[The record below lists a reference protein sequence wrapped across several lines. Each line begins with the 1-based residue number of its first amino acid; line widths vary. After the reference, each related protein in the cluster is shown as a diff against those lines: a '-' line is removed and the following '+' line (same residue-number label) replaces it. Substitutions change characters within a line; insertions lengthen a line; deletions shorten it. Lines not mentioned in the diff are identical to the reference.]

1 MQKRSCVSYLDGFPV
16 GAGLPE
22 LDVLKDGVHVVGVH
36 DVLGL
41 ALHTARGGA
50 VELLLVT
57 PATHLSLLS
66 ELRIRIRDPVPF
78 DPWIPGPGWVKNQR
92 MKNPVHI
99 LESFKTIFWVK
110 ILIFFDAD
118 PG

>member
-1 MQKRSCVSYLDGFPV
+1 MCQLYLYLGSSARDIMYSMYLYVMQKLPRLSYLDGFPV

-22 LDVLKDGVHVVGVH
+22 LYVLKDGVHVVGVH

-41 ALHTARGGA
+41 ALHSARGGA

-57 PATHLSLLS
+57 PATHLSLLLV
-66 ELRIRIRDPVPF
+66 LRIRIRNLVPF
-78 DPWIPGPGWVKNQR
+78 WPLEPGWVKNQD
-92 MKNPVHI
+92 PV
-99 LESFKTIFWVK
+99 
-110 ILIFFDAD
+110 